1 MKLSRI
7 EGEQCRAA
15 FATIRSI
22 SGEAE
27 PSRLLSEGLLSG
39 SGPSHRRHDRMCDAR
54 IANIVET
61 GAAMSGSGL
70 STGCGSTQDETRAL
84 RAAFEKIQL
93 AEELVDRLLAHNASV
108 EQAEQLTEIRSQIS
122 AILSLISARL
132 QTVS

>member
-1 MKLSRI
+1 
-7 EGEQCRAA
+7 
-15 FATIRSI
+15 
-22 SGEAE
+22 
-27 PSRLLSEGLLSG
+27 
-39 SGPSHRRHDRMCDAR
+39 
-54 IANIVET
+54 
-61 GAAMSGSGL
+61 MSGSGL